1 MIDEQA
7 SLLPE
12 IIISESL
19 KELGSTVR
27 ERELRISVI
36 LQHSFNHSP
45 SSKATIR
52 KILPY
57 LNLTETGGNNDKV
70 QSSFI
75 LTK

>member
-1 MIDEQA
+1 MIEEQA

-19 KELGSTVR
+19 KELGSTVK
-27 ERELRISVI
+27 ERVAGLGYSTATLSII
-36 LQHSFNHSP
+36 AP
-45 SSKATIR
+45 SSKATIW
-52 KILPY
+52 KILLY
-57 LNLTETGGNNDKV
+57 LNLTETGGCNDKV